1 MALDLQSIYVLA
13 SGGSRAMEQLDTTTN
28 NIANANTSGFKKLMI
43 EQMSQR
49 LDENG
54 SDSNHLLVFPRF
66 KQTLLDLHQGPLKQT
81 QAPLDLAIE
90 GQGYFVIRRQNETLL
105 TRNGHF
111 LLDGEGFLVDS
122 LGNKVLDVNNKP
134 ILLDGQKEITITQ
147 EGAIYQEAEEV
158 ARLQIKDF
166 AKIEPVGESYYKGTG
181 AAREGEY
188 KVHQGF
194 LEGSNINPVLE
205 MTTLITAQRKFEMYN
220 NIIKSIDEL
229 NQKTNEI
236 GKA

>member
-28 NIANANTSGFKKLMI
+28 NIANANTSGFKKLLI

-66 KQTLLDLHQGPLKQT
+66 KQTLLDLSQGPLKET
-81 QAPLDLAIE
+81 KAPLDLAID
-90 GQGYFVIRRQNETLL
+90 GKGYFVIQRQNETLL
-105 TRNGHF
+105 TRDGHF
-111 LLDGEGFLVDS
+111 LLNEEGYLVDS
-122 LGNKVLDVNNKP
+122 LGNRVLDTQNRP
-134 ILLDGQKEITITQ
+134 IQLDSQKDITITQ
-147 EGAIYQEAEEV
+147 EGAIYQKGKKV
-158 ARLQIKDF
+158 ALLQIKDF
-166 AKIEPVGESYYKGTG
+166 TKIEPVGDTYYRPVG
-181 AAREGEY
+181 AAQTGEY

-205 MTTLITAQRKFEMYN
+205 MTSLITTQRKFEIYN
-220 NIIKSIDEL
+220 NIIKSIDQL

>member
-28 NIANANTSGFKKLMI
+28 NIANANTSGFKKLLI

-66 KQTLLDLHQGPLKQT
+66 KQTLLDLSQGPLRQT
-81 QAPLDLAIE
+81 GAPLDLAID
-90 GQGYFVIRRQNETLL
+90 GKGYFVVQRQNETLL
-105 TRNGHF
+105 TRDGHF
-111 LLDGEGFLVDS
+111 LLDSDGYLVDS
-122 LGNKVLDVNNKP
+122 SGNKLLDIQNKP
-134 ILLDGQKEITITQ
+134 IQLKSQKDITITQ
-147 EGAIYQEAEEV
+147 EGFIYQEGKKV
-158 ARLQIKDF
+158 AALQIKDF
-166 AKIEPVGESYYKGTG
+166 AKVTPVGDTYYRPAG
-181 AAREGEY
+181 AAQAGEY

-205 MTTLITAQRKFEMYN
+205 MTSLITAQRKFEIYN
-220 NIIKSIDEL
+220 NIIKSIDQL